1 MTITFREIRK
11 EYQNQAVLSEVNFQI
26 ENREFFVLAGSSGGG
41 KTTLLKMIN
50 RLIEPTSGHIE
61 IDGQDIT
68 EMDLRELRLQIGYVL
83 QDIALFP
90 NMTILENVGLI
101 PQMKGWKADKIKAR
115 VEELLPLVGLSAE
128 KYLMRYPH
136 ELSGGEAQRIG
147 ILRAIAANPK
157 IILMDE
163 PFSALDPISRKQLQI
178 LIKKIQK
185 ELQITTVFVTH
196 DMSEAITLADHL
208 AIIKSGQIQQIGSPD
223 ELITQPANAYVA
235 DFLANFKEDLSKVK
249 LSALT
254 ELLADQTAAVTS
266 DSSLE
271 VALKVPRQQNMSK
284 QSEDNSC
291 KI

>member
-26 ENREFFVLAGSSGGG
+26 ESREFFVLAGSSGGG

-101 PQMKGWKADKIKAR
+101 PQMKGWKSDKIKAR

-223 ELITQPANAYVA
+223 ELITQPANTYVA

-254 ELLADQTAAVTS
+254 ELLADQTASVTT

-271 VALKVPRQQNMSK
+271 TALKVLRQQNMSK

>member
-11 EYQNQAVLSEVNFQI
+11 EYQNQAVLSELNFQI
-26 ENREFFVLAGSSGGG
+26 ESREFFVLAGSSGGG

-128 KYLMRYPH
+128 KYFMRYPH

-208 AIIKSGQIQQIGSPD
+208 AIIKSGEIQQIGSPD

-254 ELLADQTAAVTS
+254 ELLADQTVAVTT

-271 VALKVPRQQNMSK
+271 VALKVLRQQNISK

>member
-26 ENREFFVLAGSSGGG
+26 ESREFFVLAGSSGGG

-61 IDGQDIT
+61 IDGQDIR

-101 PQMKGWKADKIKAR
+101 PQMKGWKSDKIKAR

-208 AIIKSGQIQQIGSPD
+208 VIIKSGQIQQIGSPD

-254 ELLADQTAAVTS
+254 ELLTDQTAAVTT
-266 DSSLE
+266 DSSIE
-271 VALKVPRQQNMSK
+271 VALKVLRQQNMSK

>member
-1 MTITFREIRK
+1 MTITFRELRK

-26 ENREFFVLAGSSGGG
+26 ESREFFVLAGSSGGG

-101 PQMKGWKADKIKAR
+101 PQMKGWKSDKIKAR

-208 AIIKSGQIQQIGSPD
+208 AIIKSGQIQQIGSSD

-254 ELLADQTAAVTS
+254 ELLADQTAEVTT

-271 VALKVPRQQNMSK
+271 TALKVLRQQNMSK